1 MVCFAISPS
10 AHQLKSEGELPERTI
25 LFMNNSSGK
34 DIDGYAIK
42 SAATDTVKTNTWAF
56 CNIYD
61 GKAYGLCNFPK
72 KVTNLIAPVYGVYK
86 FRRIN

>member
-1 MVCFAISPS
+1 
-10 AHQLKSEGELPERTI
+10 
-25 LFMNNSSGK
+25 MNNSSGK
-34 DIDGYAIK
+34 DIDDYAIK
-42 SAATDTVKTNTWAF
+42 SAATDTVKANTWAF

-61 GKAYGLCNFPK
+61 GNAYGLCNFPK